1 MDLIRVDVLLASKY
15 NYSRQYIKDLIN
27 EGLVKIDGNIVKKQS
42 QKVLETAIFEINE
55 PSISYV
61 SRGGFK
67 LLRAI
72 ENFNIN
78 VLDKVC
84 IDIGASTGGFT
95 DCLLQNGAK
104 KVYALDVGTMQLS
117 DKLRNDERI
126 ISIENTNVKDLTC
139 DIINEKADI
148 ITIDVSFISLTKVLS
163 YVLDFLKDD
172 GFLICLIKP
181 HFEAG
186 HENINR
192 NGIVKGPKVHT
203 KVLNT
208 VLNYVTEIGFN
219 IIDLTVSP
227 IKANSGNVEYLLYAN
242 KIKTDSVFNIK
253 VASKKVVVEAFSKEI

>member
-1 MDLIRVDVLLASKY
+1 MDLIRVDVLLANKY
-15 NYSRQYIKDLIN
+15 SYSRQYIKDLIS

-42 QKVLETAIFEINE
+42 QKVLEDSIFEIDE
-55 PSISYV
+55 PTISYV

-67 LLRAI
+67 LLKAI
-72 ENFNIN
+72 NFFNID

-117 DKLRNDERI
+117 DKLLNDPRI

-139 DIINEKADI
+139 DIIKEKADI
-148 ITIDVSFISLTKVLS
+148 ITIDVSFISLTKVLT
-163 YVLDFLKDD
+163 YILDFLKED
-172 GFLICLIKP
+172 GFLVCLIKP
-181 HFEAG
+181 QFEAG

-192 NGIVKGPKVHT
+192 NGVVKGPKVHN

-208 VLNYVTEIGFN
+208 VLNYANEIGFN

-227 IKANSGNVEYLLYAN
+227 VKGHSGNTEYLLYAN
-242 KIKTDSVFNIK
+242 KIKKDNVVDIK
-253 VASKKVVVEAFSKEI
+253 LISKKVVIEAFAKEN